1 MKLILQQKVQEKY
14 EVVPSGITKAPCG
27 LEVAKQHIS
36 WKGLEK
42 DCYMFVYGAHDETA
56 RRIFVLPEDRKLF
69 MEQAKKDQAEKSD
82 SSSSIDLDDDA
93 DIEIDQEKLEE
104 IKYKRLGAMLRG
116 SETWMTDKFDQ
127 SE

>member
-1 MKLILQQKVQEKY
+1 
-14 EVVPSGITKAPCG
+14 
-27 LEVAKQHIS
+27 
-36 WKGLEK
+36 
-42 DCYMFVYGAHDETA
+42 MFVYGAHDETA
-56 RRIFVLPEDRKLF
+56 RRIFVMPEDRKAF
-69 MEQAKKDQAEKSD
+69 MDQAEKEKTEKSE

-93 DIEIDQEKLEE
+93 DIEMDREKLEE